1 MADLVV
7 SSVSECVSFVKTI
20 QRQAQDI
27 SEIKIMMDDQYPPF
41 MTALTRLSVALEML
55 SSVFDSNSQE
65 ENNDYNKL
73 FEYNN
78 LKFSQIDTIKLK
90 LLPIQDLFNL
100 LGDLYYEN
108 NTYCD
113 KLRPLFKLYI
123 KFQKP
128 STVKQ
133 RLRKHFKEIEE
144 LLPKVVEL
152 KRTIFGSAQ
161 RIKHPVLR
169 KAWMLA
175 EKINLTIVHYQAT

>member
-55 SSVFDSNSQE
+55 SSVFDNNSQE

-78 LKFSQIDTIKLK
+78 LKFFTDRY
-90 LLPIQDLFNL
+90 N
-100 LGDLYYEN
+100 
-108 NTYCD
+108 
-113 KLRPLFKLYI
+113 
-123 KFQKP
+123 
-128 STVKQ
+128 
-133 RLRKHFKEIEE
+133 
-144 LLPKVVEL
+144 
-152 KRTIFGSAQ
+152 
-161 RIKHPVLR
+161 
-169 KAWMLA
+169 
-175 EKINLTIVHYQAT
+175 QA